1 MQEDLELV
9 DFVCIIA
16 DMQSCRW
23 KLEICYRRYNR
34 EQEAELSPLKRCRIW
49 SGVIDEERPDWQ
61 SGQRKKTMLEA
72 SRPSRSRPLRWPR
85 GCRIPATSRGKGR
98 RKRDR
103 IPRKGRKSRLA
114 VGETAKKTG
123 LIKFK
128 NNVTQWRYERQK
140 VCGDAFILHRL
151 SACCKRKRQS
161 VTKKNQTL
169 DSAHP
174 CRSHRFA
181 SRRAKF
187 FYQTL
192 FL

>member
-1 MQEDLELV
+1 MRYTFALEQADWQQIVVCTYMAQVYLRILLIFICKMQEDLELV

-103 IPRKGRKSRLA
+103 IPRKGRKSR
-114 VGETAKKTG
+114 TG
-123 LIKFK
+123 SRGNCQENRANKI
-128 NNVTQWRYERQK
+128 QK
-140 VCGDAFILHRL
+140 
-151 SACCKRKRQS
+151 
-161 VTKKNQTL
+161 
-169 DSAHP
+169 
-174 CRSHRFA
+174 
-181 SRRAKF
+181 
-187 FYQTL
+187 
-192 FL
+192 